1 MVTDVS
7 RSRRAL
13 TLAAGAATLAGPWIT
28 TARATDY
35 PGGPLRIVVPYPAGG
50 FNDTL
55 GRLVAKQLSAAWKV
69 SAVVDNKP
77 GAGTVIGTQ
86 AVATAPADGQTL
98 LVIQFP
104 FATNPWLY
112 KLPYD
117 SERAFA
123 PVILA
128 GRSPMVLVTHAG
140 SSYRSAADVM
150 AAARANPGNINY
162 GTSGAGSSNHLAM
175 VLFESQAG
183 VRMNPVPYKGSAPLM
198 TDLAGGHVGLAVDL
212 LPQVLPFIQSGK
224 ARALTIASQRRSPL
238 LPDVPTAAEV
248 GLPGYEVS
256 SWHGL
261 VAPAG
266 TPQPALDK
274 LNREINRI
282 LTEDEVQRA
291 FAAQGV
297 TPDGGSPAVLR
308 DFIASQMA
316 LWKRVIQQ
324 HGIKAE

>member
-1 MVTDVS
+1 MARDVT

-13 TLAAGAATLAGPWIT
+13 TLAASATLLGLPW
-28 TARATDY
+28 TALARPNEY
-35 PGGPLRIVVPYPAGG
+35 PSAPLRVVVPYPAGG

-55 GRLVAKQLSAAWKV
+55 GRLVAKQLGAAWKV

-77 GAGTVIGTQ
+77 GGGTVIGTQ
-86 AVATAPADGQTL
+86 FVASAPADGHTL

-104 FATNPWLY
+104 FASNPWLY

-117 SERAFA
+117 TERAFA

-128 GRSPMVLVTHAG
+128 GRSPMVMVTHAA
-140 SSYRSAADVM
+140 SPYRTVADVIT
-150 AAARANPGNINY
+150 AARANPEKINY

-175 VLFESQAG
+175 VLFESRAG

-198 TDLAGGHVGLAVDL
+198 TDLAGGHLALAVDL

-224 ARALTIASQRRSPL
+224 ARALAIASPRRSPL

-248 GLPGYEVS
+248 GLSGYEVS
-256 SWHGL
+256 SWHGFA
-261 VAPAG
+261 VPSG
-266 TPQPALDK
+266 TPQAVIDK
-274 LNREINRI
+274 LNGEINRI
-282 LTEDEVQRA
+282 LSTEEVQRA

-308 DFIASQMA
+308 DFIVSQMT
-316 LWKRVIQQ
+316 LWKRVVEQ
-324 HGIKAE
+324 HAIKVD

>member
-1 MVTDVS
+1 MARDVT

-13 TLAAGAATLAGPWIT
+13 TLAASATLLGLPWAALARPSEYPSGPI
-28 TARATDY
+28 RV
-35 PGGPLRIVVPYPAGG
+35 VVPYPAGG

-55 GRLVAKQLSAAWKV
+55 GRLVAKQLGAAWKV

-77 GAGTVIGTQ
+77 GGGTVIGTQ
-86 AVATAPADGQTL
+86 FVASAPADGQTL

-104 FATNPWLY
+104 FASNPWLY

-117 SERAFA
+117 TERAFA

-128 GRSPMVLVTHAG
+128 GRSPMVMVTHAA
-140 SSYRSAADVM
+140 SPYRTVADVIT
-150 AAARANPGNINY
+150 AARANPEKINY

-224 ARALTIASQRRSPL
+224 ARALAIASPRRSPL

-256 SWHGL
+256 SWHGFA
-261 VAPAG
+261 VPSG
-266 TPQPALDK
+266 TPQAVIDK

-282 LTEDEVQRA
+282 LSTEEVQRA

-308 DFIASQMA
+308 DFIVSQMT
-316 LWKRVIQQ
+316 LWKRVVEQ
-324 HGIKAE
+324 HAIKVD

>member
-1 MVTDVS
+1 MARDVT

-13 TLAAGAATLAGPWIT
+13 TLAASATLLGLPWAAL
-28 TARATDY
+28 ARPSEY
-35 PGGPLRIVVPYPAGG
+35 PNGPLRVVVPYPAGG

-55 GRLVAKQLSAAWKV
+55 GRLVAKQLGAAWKV

-77 GAGTVIGTQ
+77 GGGTVIGTQ
-86 AVATAPADGQTL
+86 FVASAPADGQTL

-104 FATNPWLY
+104 FASNPWLY

-117 SERAFA
+117 TERAFA

-128 GRSPMVLVTHAG
+128 GRSPMVMVTHAA
-140 SSYRSAADVM
+140 SPYRTVADVIT
-150 AAARANPGNINY
+150 AARANPEKINY

-224 ARALTIASQRRSPL
+224 ARALAIASPRRSPL

-256 SWHGL
+256 SWHGFA
-261 VAPAG
+261 VPSG
-266 TPQPALDK
+266 TPQAVIDK

-282 LTEDEVQRA
+282 LATEEVQRA

-308 DFIASQMA
+308 DFIVSQMT
-316 LWKRVIQQ
+316 LWKRVVEQ
-324 HGIKAE
+324 HAIKVD

>member
-1 MVTDVS
+1 MARDVT

-13 TLAAGAATLAGPWIT
+13 TLAAGATLLGMPWAAL
-28 TARATDY
+28 ARPNEY
-35 PGGPLRIVVPYPAGG
+35 PTGPLRVVVPYPAGG

-55 GRLVAKQLSAAWKV
+55 GRLVAKQLGAAWKV

-77 GAGTVIGTQ
+77 GGGTVIGTQ
-86 AVATAPADGQTL
+86 FVASAPADGQTM

-104 FATNPWLY
+104 FASNPWLY

-117 SERAFA
+117 TERAFA

-128 GRSPMVLVTHAG
+128 GRSPMVMVTHAA
-140 SSYRSAADVM
+140 SPYRTVADVI
-150 AAARANPGNINY
+150 AAARANPEKINY

-175 VLFESQAG
+175 VLFESQAA

-224 ARALTIASQRRSPL
+224 ARALAIASLRRSPL

-256 SWHGL
+256 SWHGFA
-261 VAPAG
+261 VPAG
-266 TPQPALDK
+266 TPQAVIDK

-282 LTEDEVQRA
+282 LSTEEVQRA

-308 DFIASQMA
+308 DFIVSQMT
-316 LWKRVIQQ
+316 LWKRVVEQ
-324 HGIKAE
+324 HAIKVD

>member
-1 MVTDVS
+1 MATEVS

-13 TLAAGAATLAGPWIT
+13 TLAAGAAALTSAWSAP
-28 TARATDY
+28 ACAADY
-35 PGGPLRIVVPYPAGG
+35 PSGPLRIVVPYPAGG

-55 GRLVAKQLSAAWKV
+55 GRLVAKHLSAAWKV

-77 GAGTVIGTQ
+77 GAGTMIGTQ

-104 FATNPWLY
+104 FAANPWLY

-117 SERAFA
+117 TERAFA

-128 GRSPMVLVTHAG
+128 GRSPMVLVTHSG
-140 SSYRSAADVM
+140 SPYRNVADVR
-150 AAARANPGNINY
+150 AAARANPGKISY

-183 VRMNPVPYKGSAPLM
+183 VQMNSVPYKGSAPLM

-212 LPQVLPFIQSGK
+212 LPQVLPFIQAGK
-224 ARALTIASQRRSPL
+224 ARALAIASQRRSAL
-238 LPDVPTAAEV
+238 LPDVPTAAEI

-256 SWHGL
+256 SWHGF
-261 VAPAG
+261 VVPSG
-266 TPQPALDK
+266 TPQPVIDK

-282 LTEDEVQRA
+282 LADDEVQRV

-308 DFIASQMA
+308 DFIANQMA
-316 LWKRVIQQ
+316 LWKRVIDQ